1 MSRNALGIEEQI
13 QHPQAA
19 LAARPETQGIQ
30 NRGTRRMALLQQAG
44 LFGSDTKGAVIR
56 RAVSLDD
63 LRQAYRLVH
72 DTFVKH
78 GLAAAEPSGLRV
90 GPFEALPTTA
100 TFVAAVG
107 TEVVGAQSL
116 VMDSAELRLPADA
129 DFRDEI
135 DTLRLEGH
143 LVCEVT
149 SQAVAFQYR
158 RSAVPTELMR
168 CTFAHML
175 AIGCDELVIAVKP
188 GHVLFYQMLG
198 FEVIG
203 SARRCTGRN
212 GKVAVLLRWNMAAVI
227 RRAERADEDSD
238 CQGVLIKVRGLC
250 CNPYR
255 ERVGA
260 WQEEAHRLFADVA
273 GLHSL
278 FVEESGLLRRC
289 TDRDRF
295 AISLHWGDAV
305 FAAAL

>member
-1 MSRNALGIEEQI
+1 MSSATVWIEEKLEGT
-13 QHPQAA
+13 PSSG
-19 LAARPETQGIQ
+19 AARPQIRSLEL
-30 NRGTRRMALLQQAG
+30 RRSRRMALLQQAG

-56 RAVSLDD
+56 RAVSLED

-72 DTFVKH
+72 DTFVRH

-100 TFVAAVG
+100 TFVAVAG
-107 TEVVGAQSL
+107 TKVVGAQSL

-168 CTFAHML
+168 CTFAQML

-188 GHVLFYQMLG
+188 GHVLFYEMLG

-212 GKVAVLLRWNMAAVI
+212 GKVAVLLRWNMAAVL
-227 RRAERADEDSD
+227 RRAERAEEDTDS
-238 CQGVLIKVRGLC
+238 QGVLIKVRGLC

-260 WQEEAHRLFADVA
+260 WQEEAHRLFADVG

-278 FVEESGLLRRC
+278 FVEESGLLPALHGPG
-289 TDRDRF
+289 TLRDQP
-295 AISLHWGDAV
+295 SLG
-305 FAAAL
+305 